1 MKSFAWYD
9 LQVIICSAIMMSYYF
24 SFLRNKKFHQ
34 YNRFYILAVF
44 LLSFMIPLIKI
55 QLDKMNAEK
64 AAMQFIYVLADY
76 NASIEKSIASEGF
89 QFSWNMIA
97 IAVYI
102 SISVFF
108 LFTFIM
114 ALVRINTNL

>member
-64 AAMQFIYVLADY
+64 AELAL
-76 NASIEKSIASEGF
+76 GC
-89 QFSWNMIA
+89 
-97 IAVYI
+97 
-102 SISVFF
+102 
-108 LFTFIM
+108 
-114 ALVRINTNL
+114 